1 MIDLDVISNEK
12 LKEFKLHVRN
22 ESGRKLVFGY
32 LVLGSTSGFV
42 DSINYEIRVET
53 VGTDLDGFDSIPV
66 SVEISASNPG
76 TLYVPLE
83 FWFVCDTGETFRIV
97 KFIKAEII
105 RTGKTVGIVNLV
117 KEKEDTNTRLSV
129 VPACN
134 NQDTSSQNEEE
145 TSRKV
150 KILKCLNRKE
160 DENLDTER
168 YVQ

>member
-22 ESGRKLVFGY
+22 ESGRKL
-32 LVLGSTSGFV
+32 
-42 DSINYEIRVET
+42 
-53 VGTDLDGFDSIPV
+53 PV

-117 KEKEDTNTRLSV
+117 KEKEDTDTRLSV
-129 VPACN
+129 VAACN

>member
-1 MIDLDVISNEK
+1 MINENDLKKIE
-12 LKEFKLHVRN
+12 LQVRN
-22 ESGRKLVFGY
+22 QSIRQ
-32 LVLGSTSGFV
+32 LVLGYVVLGSASDVV
-42 DSINYEIRVET
+42 DSINYEVRVET
-53 VGTDLDGFDSIPV
+53 VGKDLDGFDSILVPL
-66 SVEISASNPG
+66 EISVSIPG
-76 TLYVPLE
+76 TLHVPLE

-117 KEKEDTNTRLSV
+117 KEKEDTDTRFSV
-129 VPACN
+129 VAACK